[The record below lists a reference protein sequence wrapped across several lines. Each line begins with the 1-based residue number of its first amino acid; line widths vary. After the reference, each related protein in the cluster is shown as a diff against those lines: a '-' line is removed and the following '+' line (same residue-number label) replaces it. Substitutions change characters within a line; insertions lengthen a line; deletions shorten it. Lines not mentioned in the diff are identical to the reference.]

1 MQNASRGQLSKGSVM
16 PVEKSARKR
25 NHQNHGPMRIPH
37 RDSRQYA
44 AVIRDG
50 QGAFGAKNKGEL
62 AMTSANRHDAR
73 VAETYQVE
81 RLLEFLERGPA
92 WLRGLVWDVMVLFMK
107 EDDGEF
113 KAE

>member
-1 MQNASRGQLSKGSVM
+1 
-16 PVEKSARKR
+16 
-25 NHQNHGPMRIPH
+25 
-37 RDSRQYA
+37 
-44 AVIRDG
+44 
-50 QGAFGAKNKGEL
+50 
-62 AMTSANRHDAR
+62 
-73 VAETYQVE
+73 VAETYRVE